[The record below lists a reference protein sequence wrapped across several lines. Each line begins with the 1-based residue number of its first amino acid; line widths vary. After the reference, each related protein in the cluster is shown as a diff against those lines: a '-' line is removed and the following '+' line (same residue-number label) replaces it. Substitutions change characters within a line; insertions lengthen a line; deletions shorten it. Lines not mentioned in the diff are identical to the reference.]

1 MNTNS
6 NDIQGN
12 DTNAVLSA
20 VNELGT
26 LYTLKD
32 LISFGKYLLSDKRKL
47 GLKEF
52 KTSLNYSEKK
62 KEVYDADIKNWE
74 NNNKWNKSNMP
85 EYGEGF
91 YFVVIADEI
100 TILFYSNE
108 TGWENDL
115 SDLITH
121 NQPVFMPELPK
132 LHGIKL

>member
-26 LYTLKD
+26 LYTQNYLV
-32 LISFGKYLLSDKRKL
+32 SFGKYLLSDKRKL
-47 GLKEF
+47 QLKEF
-52 KTSLNYSEKK
+52 KTSLIYSEKK

-74 NNNKWNKSNMP
+74 NNNKWNKSNIP

-91 YFVVIADEI
+91 YFVGFCNDMLNSFIYNI
-100 TILFYSNE
+100 SHCCNNLLYIHIGCIKQYGIICLFK
-108 TGWENDL
+108 W
-115 SDLITH
+115 
-121 NQPVFMPELPK
+121 
-132 LHGIKL
+132 

>member
-26 LYTLKD
+26 LYTKND
-32 LISFGKYLLSDKRKL
+32 LVSFGKYLLSNKRKIQ
-47 GLKEF
+47 LKEF
-52 KTSLNYSEKK
+52 KTSLIYSEKK
-62 KEVYDADIKNWE
+62 KEVYDSDIKNWE
-74 NNNKWNKSNMP
+74 NNNKWNKSNIP

-91 YFVVIADEI
+91 YFVIVADEI
-100 TILFYSNE
+100 TILFYNNE
-108 TGWENDL
+108 TGWENNL
-115 SDLITH
+115 SELITH
-121 NQPVFMPELPK
+121 NQPVLMPELPK